1 MEARGYGRP
10 GATRSP
16 LPSWGGR
23 ERLALVLG
31 TLAVVLGA
39 LWL

>member
-1 MEARGYGRP
+1 MGDGMTTPKP
-10 GATRSP
+10 G
-16 LPSWGGR
+16 WGGR

-31 TLAVVLGA
+31 TLAVVVGA